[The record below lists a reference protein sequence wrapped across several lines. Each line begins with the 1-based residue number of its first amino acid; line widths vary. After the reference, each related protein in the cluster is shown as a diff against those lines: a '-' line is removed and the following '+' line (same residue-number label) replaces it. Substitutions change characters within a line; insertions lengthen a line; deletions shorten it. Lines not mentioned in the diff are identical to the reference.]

1 VIKDEFGSRL
11 GNNGELLGV
20 GSAEVHT
27 DHHLGIAVFE
37 EAVILHA
44 VNPLAVEF
52 LEC

>member
-1 VIKDEFGSRL
+1 VINDEFGSRL

-20 GSAEVHT
+20 GSAEV
-27 DHHLGIAVFE
+27 DSNHHLGIAVLE
-37 EAVILHA
+37 KAVILDA